1 MDLYDAVVSKI
12 EGYAGDMKITDVPP
26 HHKQAVAVELVQAI
40 DDLDPALDPN
50 S

>member
-1 MDLYDAVVSKI
+1 MIRCASKI
-12 EGYAGDMKITDVPP
+12 EGYAESFKPADVPP
-26 HHKQAVAVELVQAI
+26 HHKSAVMVELVQAI